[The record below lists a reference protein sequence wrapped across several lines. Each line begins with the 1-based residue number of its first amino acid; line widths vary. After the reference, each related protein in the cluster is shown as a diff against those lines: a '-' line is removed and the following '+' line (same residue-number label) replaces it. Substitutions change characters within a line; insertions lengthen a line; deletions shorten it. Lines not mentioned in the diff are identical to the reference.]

1 MATLFKL
8 AIAAQTTTTVTTN
21 PAVERYFYTLNPAH
35 VDQGV
40 LTIPA
45 NAFVDDEDAPV
56 AEITLATDD
65 NGYYLL
71 FINGVLQQ
79 EDLYTVAADEVVI
92 TEADTIPEGAV
103 ITLVVTNFV
112 PDADSQTTV
121 NA

>member
-35 VDQGV
+35 IDQGV

-92 TEADTIPEGAV
+92 TEADTIPEGVV

>member
-35 VDQGV
+35 IDQGV

-56 AEITLATDD
+56 TEITLATDD